1 MKRTFLPL
9 LFASCL
15 MGANPELYSGLGDS
29 VYEGM
34 PKVSELS
41 EVKAVGEY
49 RSKMEKFVARCS
61 ALKKEGLALDKGVK
75 DKAETQVYLNTL
87 RALNQEYE
95 FYQHVADTALEASV
109 RKNDY
114 PTFAALI
121 GTGLIDIEARSNLIL
136 GFYQKHR
143 MIRPI
148 EEVDA
153 YIDYLNEAKAL
164 KDQARAKRRAQY
176 EAYKKRRLNQINDRY
191 DAKKE
196 ARREAIDEETRQ
208 IKEEVKRTQEQ
219 ELRKTR

>member
-1 MKRTFLPL
+1 
-9 LFASCL
+9 
-15 MGANPELYSGLGDS
+15 
-29 VYEGM
+29 M

-41 EVKAVGEY
+41 DVKAVAEY
-49 RSKMEKFVARCS
+49 RSKMEKFVARCA
-61 ALKKEGLALDKGVK
+61 ALKKEGFALDKGAK
-75 DKAETQVYLNTL
+75 EKAETQVYLDTL

-114 PTFAALI
+114 ATFAALI
-121 GTGLIDIEARSNLIL
+121 GTGLIDVEARSNLIL
-136 GFYQKHR
+136 PFYQKYR
-143 MIRPI
+143 TMGPI

-153 YIDYLNEAKAL
+153 YIDYLNETKAL

-176 EAYKKRRLNQINDRY
+176 EAYKKRRVQQINDRQE
-191 DAKKE
+191 AKSE
-196 ARREAIDEETRQ
+196 ARREAIDEETRM